1 MATVCSTDLSL
12 YSSSSSPSPSSNNHQ
27 LFCSEV
33 ILDRFSRE
41 IGFQQDRATSTASA
55 ELSSGGEKNKIEW
68 AKFNDTHHDASYALP
83 WPIAFKLIIIWGA
96 V

>member
-12 YSSSSSPSPSSNNHQ
+12 YSSSSSPSSNNHQ

-33 ILDRFSRE
+33 ILDRFSGE

-55 ELSSGGEKNKIEW
+55 ELSSGGKNKLEW
-68 AKFNDTHHDASYALP
+68 AKYNETHHDASYALP